1 MFLLINPSHHVIPY
15 VMHGSNLTAAVF
27 EPTTKY
33 WQIGHKL
40 PYMLNKGPFGLRKIF
55 KNIQGAG
62 LFWPVYQ
69 ENL

>member
-1 MFLLINPSHHVIPY
+1 
-15 VMHGSNLTAAVF
+15 MHGSNLTAAVF